1 MSIKTRNNRLLP
13 FVLFVRIDFIKL
25 NGQLI
30 PNKISIVASRIFA
43 IITNSFCA
51 SQIITH
57 C

>member
-30 PNKISIVASRIFA
+30 PNKISIVASSIFA
-43 IITNSFCA
+43 IIINSFCA